1 MGAALGR
8 YLAAVGAALTQ
19 CVTAGAEELTSSRDD
34 EDAPTSSEVTE
45 GGLAT
50 LAGDG
55 SCGWKLTG
63 NPRTTSVYAP
73 FGVAADAVH
82 VYAALHDSDRI
93 IRIPRGG
100 GPPEVVAGGGDSET
114 DGALAQRARIQNPRG
129 LALSRGHLYF
139 CTGHKVRCLAP
150 GGRVSTVAGT
160 GAAGH
165 GGDGGPA
172 GEALLNTPVGVAVH
186 EGTLYIACYKEGRV
200 RGVDLKTNTIVTVAG
215 LGTAPWRT
223 CAEIRPVALGRDL
236 MLPGALRPRAACP
249 RHRRPRTQWG
259 RRPRRQ
265 RRPRLPPR
273 RVRVRGRAPHRRLLH
288 PPRAARG
295 PQHRAHHHVGGRR
308 RAPRRR
314 PYPRGERPAP
324 QPPRAGR
331 RGGGAHL
338 YHRRAPCA
346 DAARRHADR
355 NLRRHALGL
364 RRRRR
369 PRRRRAAVL
378 TLPRRLG
385 REHALR
391 RGQQQSP
398 RPQDPSPGGDHE
410 GGLLFCAAPRGLPH
424 VLAARPAR

>member
-215 LGTAPWRT
+215 TGARGHSGDGGP
-223 CAEIRPVALGRDL
+223 AASADL
-236 MLPGALRPRAACP
+236 DCP
-249 RHRRPRTQWG
+249 HDVCVSGGGLLIADYCTHRV
-259 RRPRRQ
+259 
-265 RRPRLPPR
+265 R
-273 RVRVRGRAPHRRLLH
+273 RVDLSTGRITTWA
-288 PPRAARG
+288 
-295 PQHRAHHHVGGRR
+295 GG
-308 RAPRRR
+308 
-314 PYPRGERPAP
+314 GERPVDGP
-324 QPPRAGR
+324 TP
-331 RGGGAHL
+331 
-338 YHRRAPCA
+338 
-346 DAARRHADR
+346 AASA
-355 NLRRHALGL
+355 
-364 RRRRR
+364 
-369 PRRRRAAVL
+369 
-378 TLPRRLG
+378 RL
-385 REHALR
+385 H
-391 RGQQQSP
+391 S
-398 RPQDPSPGGDHE
+398 
-410 GGLLFCAAPRGLPH
+410 PRGLAAGEGGRIYITDEHRVLMLHDGTLTAICGGTRWGFGGDGGPAADGQLCLPFH
-424 VLAARPAR
+424 VAWAGSTLYVADNNNHRVRKILLPEGITKVDCSSAPPLADSRMS